1 MSRLLNKLR
10 VKVADSSAN
19 VWVRD
24 VVGNKSDAAAAGAV
38 SETESIMAYV
48 KQLTGA
54 SIGLAKTGTVLL
66 TAGSVPN
73 IFTIA
78 GGPILVEALFA
89 EITVVVSGDACAAKL
104 VMDPTAGADTDMC
117 ATFDINA
124 IIVNSFLTID
134 GTIGNAMV
142 NSVPATAL
150 PLGIGTDVPLILPV
164 GTVDLNLANSDPST
178 GSSVWYMRYRP
189 LSAGV
194 TVTAVA

>member
-1 MSRLLNKLR
+1 MSRIIERLR
-10 VKVADSSAN
+10 RATADGSATRYM
-19 VWVRD
+19 RD
-24 VVGNKSDAAAAGAV
+24 VVGNKADAAAAGAV
-38 SETESIMAYV
+38 SATESLMAYA
-48 KQLTGA
+48 KQLVGA

-89 EITVVVSGDACAAKL
+89 EITVVVSTNACATKL

-117 ATFDINA
+117 TTIDISDF
-124 IIVNSFLTID
+124 IVNSFLTID
-134 GTIGNAMV
+134 GTIGNAMI

-150 PLGIGTDVPLILPV
+150 PLGIGMDIPLILPV
-164 GTVDLNLANSDPST
+164 GTVDLNLANSNPST

-189 LSAGV
+189 LAVGV